1 MKKNLKRYLI
11 AAHVVCSER
20 QREYLYIYLKFVD
33 SGTDCVFILRMFE
46 LLDSNSFCFCFFS
59 FLKLCGWVKQ
69 NEEAVWWIE
78 FT

>member
-46 LLDSNSFCFCFFS
+46 LLDSNSFCFCFF
-59 FLKLCGWVKQ
+59 FFFKTLWVGETK
-69 NEEAVWWIE
+69 
-78 FT
+78 